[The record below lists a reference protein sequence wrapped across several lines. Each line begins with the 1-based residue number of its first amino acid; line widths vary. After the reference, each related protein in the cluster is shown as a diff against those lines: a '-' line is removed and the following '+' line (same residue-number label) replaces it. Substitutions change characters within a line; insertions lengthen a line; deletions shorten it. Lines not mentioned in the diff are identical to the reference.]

1 MLLHIAVASKKR
13 MVVDGER
20 GFPLFQFYR
29 QSLPAIFA
37 KFLPAILMIWR
48 EVTRAGNLRVALRI
62 LSLYE
67 LS

>member
-1 MLLHIAVASKKR
+1 MLMHIIAVASKKR

-37 KFLPAILMIWR
+37 KFSSRHFDDL
-48 EVTRAGNLRVALRI
+48 AGSHPCGKSPRGTSHPL
-62 LSLYE
+62 
-67 LS
+67 